1 MPTAKSDF
9 TKRATDQLINLI
21 GRGFIGLALALPYE
35 TRMHFA
41 GWLFSRVIGP
51 LSGARKRIRR
61 NLAYVWPDLPE
72 ADVERLCRE
81 VPDNMGRGLI
91 EQYSAREFNARV
103 AKLAPVGPGITALDE
118 ARVNN
123 RPIIVV
129 SGHIG
134 NCHAAR
140 SLIQQ
145 RGHQI
150 GAIYRDL
157 SNPYF
162 NPHYV
167 NALGSIASPM
177 FNRTRRGMAEM
188 VKFLRKGNTVA
199 ILPDQYFGGGL
210 VVDFF
215 GKPAPTA
222 GSAADL
228 ALKYDALVIPVYSLR
243 QADGVSFEIYVE
255 EPIAHSD
262 AKTMTQAINDSLEA
276 QVRKAPGQWLW
287 VHKRWKPEQAAHD
300 ARKDEKLDISV

>member
-1 MPTAKSDF
+1 MADKHPFSRRASDM
-9 TKRATDQLINLI
+9 LINVI
-21 GRGFIGLALALPYE
+21 GRSIIGLALSLPYE

-41 GWLFSRVIGP
+41 GWLFAHVIGP
-51 LSGARKRIRR
+51 LSGARRRIRK
-61 NLAYVWPDLPE
+61 NLAYAWPDLPQ

-91 EQYSAREFNARV
+91 EQYSAKEFNARV
-103 AKLAPVGPGITALDE
+103 AKLAPIGPGITALDE

-123 RPIIVV
+123 RPIIIV

-140 SLIQQ
+140 SLVQQ
-145 RGHQI
+145 RGHNI

-167 NALGSIASPM
+167 EALASIAAPM
-177 FNRTRRGMAEM
+177 FPRDRRGLAEM

-199 ILPDQYFGGGL
+199 ILPDQYFGNGT
-210 VVDFF
+210 VINFF

-222 GSAADL
+222 PSAAEM
-228 ALKYDALVIPVYSLR
+228 ALKYDALVVPIYSLR
-243 QADGVSFEIYVE
+243 KDDGVSFEVYVE
-255 EPIAHSD
+255 EPIPHTD
-262 AKTMTQAINDSLEA
+262 AKTMTQAMADSLEA
-276 QVRKAPGQWLW
+276 QIRKAPGQWLW
-287 VHKRWKPEQAAHD
+287 VHKRWKPEHAATD
-300 ARKDEKLDISV
+300 ARKDMKLDISV

>member
-1 MPTAKSDF
+1 MAQTPPFSQRASD
-9 TKRATDQLINLI
+9 RLINIFGRTLI
-21 GRGFIGLALALPYE
+21 GAMLALPYE
-35 TRMHFA
+35 TRMHTA

-72 ADVERLCRE
+72 EDVERLCRE
-81 VPDNMGRGLI
+81 VPDNMGRGLV
-91 EQYSAREFNARV
+91 EQYSAKEFNARV
-103 AKLAPVGPGITALDE
+103 AKLAPTGPGITALDE

-123 RPIIVV
+123 RPIIIV

-145 RGHQI
+145 RGHKI

-167 NALGSIASPM
+167 DALAAIASPM
-177 FNRTRRGMAEM
+177 FPRDRRGLAAM
-188 VKFLRKGNTVA
+188 VKFLRQGNTVA
-199 ILPDQYFGGGL
+199 ILPDQYFGNGI
-210 VVDFF
+210 VVNFF

-222 GSAADL
+222 PSAAEM
-228 ALKYDALVIPVYSLR
+228 ALKYDALVVPVYSLR
-243 QADGVSFEIYVE
+243 KDDGVSFEVYVE
-255 EPIAHSD
+255 EPIPHTD
-262 AKTMTQAINDSLEA
+262 VKTMTQAMADSLEA
-276 QVRKAPGQWLW
+276 QIRKDPGQWLW
-287 VHKRWKPEQAAHD
+287 VHKRWKPEQAKHD
-300 ARKDEKLDISV
+300 ARRDMKLDISV

>member
-1 MPTAKSDF
+1 MADKPPFSQRASDM
-9 TKRATDQLINLI
+9 LINVI
-21 GRGFIGLALALPYE
+21 GRGVIGAMLLLPYE
-35 TRMHFA
+35 TRMHAA

-51 LSGARKRIRR
+51 ISGARKRIRR
-61 NLAYVWPDLPE
+61 NLAYVWPDLPVE
-72 ADVERLCRE
+72 DVERLCRE

-103 AKLAPVGPGITALDE
+103 AKLAPTGPGISALDE

-140 SLIQQ
+140 SLIKQ
-145 RGHQI
+145 RGHKI

-167 NALGSIASPM
+167 NALASIASPM
-177 FNRTRRGMAEM
+177 FGRTRRGMAEM

-199 ILPDQYFGGGL
+199 ILPDQYFDQGI
-210 VVDFF
+210 VINFF

-222 GSAADL
+222 ASAAEM
-228 ALKYDALVIPVYSLR
+228 ALKYDALVVPVYSLR
-243 QADGVSFEIYVE
+243 KADGVSFDVYVE
-255 EPIAHSD
+255 DPIPHTD
-262 AKTMTQAINDSLEA
+262 AKTMTQAMADSLEA
-276 QVRKAPGQWLW
+276 QIRKAPGQWLW
-287 VHKRWKPEQAAHD
+287 VHKRWKPEYAQVD
-300 ARKDEKLDISV
+300 ARKDMKLDISV